1 MHKTSSSF
9 MRTIVSRHTKN
20 VPLDTSARRE
30 DRKAMVGEADR
41 SRGHADVLVAHELR
55 KSYGAR
61 HALQGLSFSLK
72 AGRIVG
78 FLGPN
83 GAGKTTSIRI
93 LTTMLEPESG
103 HFVIDGITSDRPS
116 MIRRRIGVLP
126 ENLGFPKHMTG
137 LEYLIFFGQLNGWTT
152 AAAKAQ
158 AIRLLEDV
166 GMQRRARSLIG
177 TYSHGMRQR
186 IGIARALVNDPVV
199 VFLDEPTLGLDPLG
213 QEELLALIQRI
224 ARERKTGVVL
234 CSHLLSEIEN
244 VCDDVIILNDGRI
257 VAQGTVAEVIG
268 GEQAPEA
275 QGAALRVQVPGGAVA
290 KAAEAVEAA
299 LPGQVR
305 VEVIGE
311 ADGGWLRIEIIDPVA
326 DQASRAR
333 LINNDILGAIIRID
347 VPVLRFEVEGGR
359 LHDVFLT
366 LTGSTIG

>member
-1 MHKTSSSF
+1 
-9 MRTIVSRHTKN
+9 VAN
-20 VPLDTSARRE
+20 VA
-30 DRKAMVGEADR
+30 KA
-41 SRGHADVLVAHELR
+41 SPTDVLVAHELR

-61 HALQGLSFSLK
+61 HALQGLTFSLR

-93 LTTMLEPESG
+93 LTTMLKPESG
-103 HFVIDGITSDRPS
+103 HFVVDGITSEHPS

-137 LEYLIFFGQLNGWTT
+137 LEYLIFFGQLNGLTT
-152 AAAKAQ
+152 SDSKTQ
-158 AIRLLEDV
+158 GMRLLEAV
-166 GMQRRARSLIG
+166 GMERRGRSLIG

-199 VFLDEPTLGLDPLG
+199 VFLDEPTLGLDPRG
-213 QEELLALIQRI
+213 QQELLDLIRRI
-224 ARERKTGVVL
+224 ARERETGIVL

-257 VAQGTVAEVIG
+257 VAQGSVAEVIG
-268 GEQAPEA
+268 GDQTVTS
-275 QGAALRVQVPGGAVA
+275 QGSALRVQVPADAVA
-290 KAAEAVEAA
+290 RAKEAVEAA
-299 LPGQVR
+299 LPGR
-305 VEVIGE
+305 VKIDVVGQ
-311 ADGGWLRIEIIDPVA
+311 ADGGSLRIELVDPGDGDEA
-326 DQASRAR
+326 RAQM
-333 LINNDILGAIIRID
+333 INNDILGAIIRID